1 MITHSYKKNGIKSEF
16 VDRYYLFD
24 INSIKD
30 EEDILDF
37 GKLEDKYKKIMSR
50 YHNLSVDEKKR
61 QYQKTKIV
69 RRIIKLERE
78 NDPDPDS
85 EILEGWEKNIDFIF

>member
-37 GKLEDKYKKIMSR
+37 GKLEGKYKEIMSR
-50 YHNLSVDEKKR
+50 YHNLSIDEKKR
-61 QYQKTKIV
+61 QYQKKKIV

-78 NDPDPDS
+78 NDPDPDL
-85 EILEGWEKNIDFIF
+85 EILGDW

>member
-37 GKLEDKYKKIMSR
+37 GNLEDKYKEIMSR
-50 YHNLSVDEKKR
+50 WHNLSVEEKKI
-61 QYQKTKIV
+61 QYKKTKIV
-69 RRIIKLERE
+69 HRIIKLERE
-78 NDPDPDS
+78 NNPDSDS
-85 EILEGWEKNIDFIF
+85 EILEGREKNIDFIS